1 MNDQEKQ
8 VLEGILAA
16 AREKFA
22 ADEQS
27 LIAVIN
33 VSAKIREIIK
43 KDSEE
48 KQNFDLKVEG

>member
-22 ADEQS
+22 TDEQS

-48 KQNFDLKVEG
+48 KQTFDLKTEG